1 MPYIPHSP
9 QDLSAMLKTVGV
21 SSIEDLFADIP
32 PDMRPKSFAL
42 PEGKDEMAV
51 CAHLEELAS
60 RNKTGVPGFLGAGF
74 YDHYIPK
81 AVNAITS
88 RGEFFT
94 AYTPYQAEASQGTL
108 QAIFEYQTAIC
119 RLLQMD
125 CSNASVYDGG
135 SALFEAFMMAAR
147 VTGRRRFILDQA
159 LNPLWREMVATST
172 KNLDVEFTIIP
183 HIQGMP
189 DMNALGAA
197 LDDTVAA
204 VAVQNPNF
212 FGAIADYSELFAVA
226 KEKGALGIISVNPV
240 MQSLLKTPGEMGADI
255 AVAEGQPLGQPL
267 SVGGPYLGIMAC
279 KKALVRQLPGRIAGR
294 TTDKEGRE
302 GYVLTLQA
310 REQHIRRSK
319 ATSNIC
325 SNQALCALRS
335 LVHLCLLGPEGLI
348 RTAELSMVNARE
360 TAAALLALPG
370 VSMLNNAPYGYEFAI
385 NLPVP
390 AETAVKKGLARD
402 CVIGCPVSAFYPGME
417 NVLLVACTEKTTKKS
432 INILSGVLADILGAS
447 NEHGI

>member
-32 PDMRPKSFAL
+32 QNMRPKSFAL
-42 PEGKDEMAV
+42 PDGKDEMTV
-51 CAHLEELAS
+51 CAHLEELAAK
-60 RNKTGVPGFLGAGF
+60 NKTGIPAFLGAGF
-74 YDHYIPK
+74 YNHYIPK
-81 AVNAITS
+81 TVNAITG

-125 CSNASVYDGG
+125 CANASVYDGG
-135 SALFEAFMMAAR
+135 SALFEALMMAAR
-147 VTGRRRFILDQA
+147 VTGRRHFILDQSV
-159 LNPLWREMVATST
+159 NPLWREMVLTST
-172 KNLDVEFTIIP
+172 KNLDVEFTVIP
-183 HIQGMP
+183 HVQGMP
-189 DMNALGAA
+189 DIKALDAA

-204 VAVQNPNF
+204 VVVQNPNF
-212 FGAIADYSELFAVA
+212 FGVIADYSELFASA
-226 KEKGALGIISVNPV
+226 KEKGALGVISVNPV

-255 AVAEGQPLGQPL
+255 AVAEGQALGQPL
-267 SVGGPYLGIMAC
+267 SFGGPYLGIMAC
-279 KKALVRQLPGRIAGR
+279 KKSLVRQLPGRIAGR
-294 TTDKEGRE
+294 TIDKEGRE

-335 LVHLCLLGPEGLI
+335 LVHMCLLGPEGLI
-348 RTAELSMVNARE
+348 RTAEISMINARE
-360 TAAALLALPG
+360 AAAAFLAIPG
-370 VSMLNNAPYGYEFAI
+370 VSMLNDAPYGYEFAVT
-385 NLPVP
+385 LPVP
-390 AETAVKKGLARD
+390 AEEAVKEGLKRD
-402 CVIGCPVSAFYPGME
+402 CVIGCPVGENYPGME
-417 NVLLVACTEKTTKKS
+417 KTLLVACTEKNTPEQIKT
-432 INILSGVLADILGAS
+432 LSGVLADIFG
-447 NEHGI
+447 GQQ

>member
-9 QDLSAMLKTVGV
+9 QDLAVMLEKVGA

-32 PDMRPKSFAL
+32 QDMRPKSFAL
-42 PEGKDEMAV
+42 PDGQDEMSV
-51 CAHLEELAS
+51 CARLEELAAKNRTDIPS
-60 RNKTGVPGFLGAGF
+60 FLGAGF

-81 AVNAITS
+81 AVDAITS

-147 VTGRRRFILDQA
+147 ATGRKRFILDEA
-159 LNPLWREMVATST
+159 LHPLWREMVATST
-172 KNLDVEFTIIP
+172 RNLDVTFTVVP
-183 HIQGMP
+183 HAHGMP
-189 DMNALGAA
+189 DMNALHAA
-197 LDDTVAA
+197 LDDSVAA

-212 FGAIADYSELFAVA
+212 FGVIADYSELFAAA
-226 KEKGALGIISVNPV
+226 KEKGALGVISVNPV

-255 AVAEGQPLGQPL
+255 AIAEGQSLGQPLGF
-267 SVGGPYLGIMAC
+267 GGPYLGVMAC

-294 TTDKEGRE
+294 TTDKQGRE

-325 SNQALCALRS
+325 SNQALCALRA
-335 LVHLCLLGPEGLI
+335 LVHVCLLGPEGLI
-348 RTAELSMVNARE
+348 RTAETAMAKARE
-360 TAAALLALPG
+360 AAQALLTLPG
-370 VSMLNNAPYGYEFAI
+370 VSMLNNAPYGYEFALV
-385 NLPVP
+385 LPISAEEAVQKALKRGCLIGYP
-390 AETAVKKGLARD
+390 AGRA
-402 CVIGCPVSAFYPGME
+402 YPGME
-417 NVLLVACTEKTTKKS
+417 NTLLVACTEKTSAEQIQT
-432 INILSGVLADILGAS
+432 LSGVLAGVLG
-447 NEHGI
+447 GQQ